1 MTRIGQMIEVV
12 KLGDN
17 TWLLKKLSEIEK
29 TLLENPNDTSLG
41 ESLRKL
47 LE

>member
-1 MTRIGQMIEVV
+1 MTRIGQIIEVV

-17 TWLLKKLSEIEK
+17 TWLLKKLLEIEK
-29 TLLENPNDTSLG
+29 TFLENSDDTSLG

-47 LE
+47 LG